1 MIRNSRQ
8 LRKEIM
14 GMAPGNVFYFNAI
27 AATVGMV
34 EVIRELVKS
43 GTIAP
48 ETASVESM
56 IVESARHKYYTGES
70 ILPQGNYIRK

>member
-1 MIRNSRQ
+1 
-8 LRKEIM
+8 M
-14 GMAPGNVFYFNAI
+14 GMAPGSVFYFNAI
-27 AATVGMV
+27 AGTVGMV

-48 ETASVESM
+48 ETASVENM
-56 IVESARHKYYTGES
+56 IIESARYKFYTGES